1 MQKSTISRSG
11 TACSAST
18 RFAGASCWT
27 AHGSRRRCRQTG
39 GSAGLIGTGGN
50 GGNGG
55 TGANA
60 GSPGTGGA
68 GGLLL
73 GQNGLNGLP

>member
-1 MQKSTISRSG
+1 DG
-11 TACSAST
+11 GN
-18 RFAGASCWT
+18 GAN
-27 AHGSRRRCRQTG
+27 GSVFTNNG
-39 GSAGLIGTGGN
+39 IGGN